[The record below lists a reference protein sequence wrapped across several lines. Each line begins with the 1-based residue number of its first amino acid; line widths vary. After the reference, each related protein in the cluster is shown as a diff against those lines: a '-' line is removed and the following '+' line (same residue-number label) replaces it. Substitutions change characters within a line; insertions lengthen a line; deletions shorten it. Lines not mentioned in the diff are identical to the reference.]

1 MSPLRRAPVALAV
14 LALGLGACSRPVGLG
29 AKACPYVRP
38 RLVRVDRDRLEATPA
53 DLVAVATDFDLYVAQ
68 LPGGGKGHSDAQL
81 VRFSAALDAL
91 TRAPGP
97 ATTTSFDGAERA
109 LKQRCGVPA

>member
-1 MSPLRRAPVALAV
+1 MV

-53 DLVAVATDFDLYVAQ
+53 DLVAVATDFDVYITQ
-68 LPGGGKGHSDAQL
+68 LPDGGKGGSDRQL
-81 VRFSAALDAL
+81 LRFSHALDAL

-97 ATTTSFDGAERA
+97 ATTSAFDAAERA
-109 LKQRCGVPA
+109 LKQRCGIAA